1 MTKNY
6 SIHTK
11 LIILFVVTFF
21 LVCVLFIVLLK
32 IEGNTYNEE
41 ESLKQ
46 ENLIKNLLIS
56 YENTSGVEIGAY
68 LGNSGFNAVQN
79 PNLVKAIRNNGQSL
93 FKAQAESFVLF
104 LL

>member
-32 IEGNTYNEE
+32 IEKNAYNEE

-46 ENLIKNLLIS
+46 ENLIKIYSSPMKTL
-56 YENTSGVEIGAY
+56 
-68 LGNSGFNAVQN
+68 Q
-79 PNLVKAIRNNGQSL
+79 
-93 FKAQAESFVLF
+93 VLK
-104 LL
+104 

>member
-6 SIHTK
+6 SIYTK

-32 IEGNTYNEE
+32 IEGNAYNEE

-68 LGNSGFNAVQN
+68 LGNSGFNAIQN
-79 PNLVKAIRNNGQSL
+79 PHLVKA
-93 FKAQAESFVLF
+93 
-104 LL
+104 

>member
-56 YENTSGVEIGAY
+56 YENTSGVEMELI
-68 LGNSGFNAVQN
+68 LETAVLTLYKI
-79 PNLVKAIRNNGQSL
+79 PIL
-93 FKAQAESFVLF
+93 
-104 LL
+104 

>member
-1 MTKNY
+1 MIKNY
-6 SIHTK
+6 SIYTK

-32 IEGNTYNEE
+32 IEGSAYNEE

-56 YENTSGVEIGAY
+56 YENTSGAKIGSY
-68 LGNSGFNAVQN
+68 LENSNEVW
-79 PNLVKAIRNNGQSL
+79 SL
-93 FKAQAESFVLF
+93 
-104 LL
+104 

>member
-46 ENLIKNLLIS
+46 ENLIKIYSSPMKTL
-56 YENTSGVEIGAY
+56 
-68 LGNSGFNAVQN
+68 Q
-79 PNLVKAIRNNGQSL
+79 
-93 FKAQAESFVLF
+93 VLK
-104 LL
+104 

>member
-6 SIHTK
+6 SIYTK

-32 IEGNTYNEE
+32 IEGNAYNEE

-46 ENLIKNLLIS
+46 ENLIKIYSSPMKTL
-56 YENTSGVEIGAY
+56 
-68 LGNSGFNAVQN
+68 Q
-79 PNLVKAIRNNGQSL
+79 
-93 FKAQAESFVLF
+93 VLK
-104 LL
+104 